1 VGFAFKIISRLQYCF
16 RSPLRLFHFAFTREM
31 ALACMINFFRKIPRF
46 ETLFNLIKQLGFY
59 AVVSL
64 AGALLFLWFFVEL
77 TENLLQNE
85 FTNLDSSFGN
95 WVHSFANPL
104 LDTVFTLFTSL
115 GNALG
120 IVILTLVT
128 VGIFV
133 WRKYYFYG
141 WLLLLV
147 VGGGVVINQAMKFL
161 FRRSR
166 PQMWT
171 SVIERPDSFS
181 FPSGHATVA
190 FCYFGLLLWLGLKFF
205 KRNTLRLG
213 WTLLMLLLI
222 FMIGLSRIYLG
233 VHYLTDVIGGYL
245 SGGFWLLALLGSTAI
260 YRQLRRND
268 K

>member
-1 VGFAFKIISRLQYCF
+1 MFIIKF
-16 RSPLRLFHFAFTREM
+16 LRKL
-31 ALACMINFFRKIPRF
+31 PWF
-46 ETLFNLIKQLGFY
+46 ETLFNLIKHLGLY
-59 AVVSL
+59 AVSAL
-64 AGALLFLWFFVEL
+64 AGALIFLWCFGEL
-77 TENLLQNE
+77 TENLLENE
-85 FTNLDSSFGN
+85 FTNLDSDFGN

-104 LDTVFTLFTSL
+104 LDTIFTLFTSL

-133 WRKYYFYG
+133 WRKYYFYS
-141 WLLLLV
+141 WLLLLT
-147 VGGGVVINQAMKFL
+147 VGGGLILNQAMKFL
-161 FRRSR
+161 FRRPR

-190 FCYFGLLLWLGLKFF
+190 FCYFGLLLWIGLKYF
-205 KRNTLRLG
+205 KRTTLRLA
-213 WTLLMLLLI
+213 WALLMLILI

-245 SGGFWLLALLGSTAI
+245 SGGFWLLALLGSTSI
-260 YRQLRRND
+260 YRQVRRNG